1 MENQPK
7 RSKALIITI
16 IVVILLFLLGW
27 LVISKDI
34 FGIKTSSIGSKIFSP
49 LQPSDN
55 SKITNKT
62 DEKTLVQAGED
73 LQKGDSVSVFG
84 TGPNNTPIVK
94 KTSGNNAVLG
104 YVDQN
109 MISGDLGEITLGSR
123 GFNAFWDSFSK
134 FLGNLFNKKGNVI
147 NVSSAGWTYNPNTEG
162 WIPPL
167 GWKYNPD
174 SGTWTLP
181 DGTTFNAETGVITP
195 SEGVSYNFNTGIWM
209 MPDGSI
215 YNNNTG
221 VFIPSNGSV
230 LSDDGIWTLSDGSTF
245 NTNTGIWTDPNGST
259 LNINTGVWTAVN
271 GSNFN
276 SNTVVWTSAEGLSFN
291 LNTGEFLPP
300 ADWEYDASILEWT
313 PPINWTPE
321 DWTPPS
327 STCAN
332 TADNYPMCTT
342 SGGLCINDATNPP
355 MCTTLPNGECLNGA
369 TNPPM
374 CNNGDNNGNPD
385 NICLNGATNYPD
397 CDNGGWND
405 IAFPTVSVTADP
417 MSVAKGGS
425 STITWESVNA
435 DTCSAVG
442 ITGAGTGK
450 TGTFSTG
457 ALTTSKMFTVTCTGT
472 GGTGTGS
479 VFVMVTGTGGNF
491 PTVSVTA
498 DPMSVAKGGSSTITW
513 ESVNADTCSAV
524 GITGA
529 GTGKTGTFST
539 GALTTSKMF
548 TVTCTGTGGTGTGS
562 VFVTVGNNSLP
573 PTTTSFQC
581 NDNLDNDGD
590 KLIDEDDP
598 ECHAGGVILGTYLP
612 TYNSEQNSSTE
623 CSDTID
629 NDRDSLIDS
638 LDPACH
644 IGGNITT
651 GVYLPMHNS
660 ETTPATECSDTID
673 NDEDKLIDK
682 SDPQCHL
689 GGILKNAY
697 VASHNSE
704 NSSPVGSNIC
714 LDIEQN
720 PLTFNAKEKV
730 ELAALL
736 RRFYLISSTLRTAD
750 DITTIYNEIEQQRSF
765 IAELQELTA
774 QCYAETD
781 LLMVANGWKRHG
793 NPWYTE
799 TKGGT
804 FPYTSENS
812 GYYDSTKL
820 GTLNIIIDDG
830 MTPLIGSDACRVVS
844 GYYYGTLSTPAKIM
858 GTGPL
863 RDVQIGTEGKAG
875 QSCNQFNNFPKY
887 RSCTGMSTNIRNLA
901 TLVGGQGFDTTA
913 NAFLDNTPKIVN
925 WAGEFI
931 EDPYIKAG
939 CKWKDGVYLDQA
951 ERILNIW

>member
-1 MENQPK
+1 
-7 RSKALIITI
+7 
-16 IVVILLFLLGW
+16 
-27 LVISKDI
+27 
-34 FGIKTSSIGSKIFSP
+34 
-49 LQPSDN
+49 
-55 SKITNKT
+55 
-62 DEKTLVQAGED
+62 
-73 LQKGDSVSVFG
+73 
-84 TGPNNTPIVK
+84 
-94 KTSGNNAVLG
+94 
-104 YVDQN
+104 
-109 MISGDLGEITLGSR
+109 
-123 GFNAFWDSFSK
+123 
-134 FLGNLFNKKGNVI
+134 
-147 NVSSAGWTYNPNTEG
+147 
-162 WIPPL
+162 
-167 GWKYNPD
+167 
-174 SGTWTLP
+174 
-181 DGTTFNAETGVITP
+181 
-195 SEGVSYNFNTGIWM
+195 
-209 MPDGSI
+209 
-215 YNNNTG
+215 
-221 VFIPSNGSV
+221 
-230 LSDDGIWTLSDGSTF
+230 
-245 NTNTGIWTDPNGST
+245 
-259 LNINTGVWTAVN
+259 
-271 GSNFN
+271 
-276 SNTVVWTSAEGLSFN
+276 
-291 LNTGEFLPP
+291 
-300 ADWEYDASILEWT
+300 
-313 PPINWTPE
+313 
-321 DWTPPS
+321 
-327 STCAN
+327 
-332 TADNYPMCTT
+332 
-342 SGGLCINDATNPP
+342 
-355 MCTTLPNGECLNGA
+355 
-369 TNPPM
+369 
-374 CNNGDNNGNPD
+374 
-385 NICLNGATNYPD
+385 
-397 CDNGGWND
+397 
-405 IAFPTVSVTADP
+405 
-417 MSVAKGGS
+417 
-425 STITWESVNA
+425 
-435 DTCSAVG
+435 
-442 ITGAGTGK
+442 
-450 TGTFSTG
+450 
-457 ALTTSKMFTVTCTGT
+457 MFTVTCTNGT
-472 GGTGTGS
+472 NGTGTGS
-479 VFVMVTGTGGNF
+479 VFVMVGGAGGTF
-491 PTVSVTA
+491 PTVNVTA
-498 DPMSVAKGGSSTITW
+498 SPTSVAKGGTSTITW
-513 ESVNADTCSAV
+513 ESANATTCNAV
-524 GITGA
+524 GITDA
-529 GTGKTGTFST
+529 GTGTEGTFST
-539 GALTTSKMF
+539 GVLNASKMF
-548 TVTCTGTGGTGTGS
+548 TVTCTNGTNGTGTGSVFVMVGGAGGTFPTVNVTASPTSVAKGGTSTITWESANATTCNAVGITDAGTGTEGTFSTGVLNASKMFTVTCTNGTNGTGTGS

-644 IGGNITT
+644 IGGNVTT

-673 NDEDKLIDK
+673 NDEDKLIDIK
-682 SDPQCHL
+682 DPQCHL
-689 GGILKNAY
+689 GGVLANAY

-765 IAELQELTA
+765 ITELQELTA

-781 LLMVANGWKRHG
+781 LLMVVNGWKRHG

-863 RDVQIGTEGKAG
+863 RDVQIGTEGEAG

-887 RSCTGMSTNIRNLA
+887 RSHSCTEMSTNIRNLA

-913 NAFLDNTPKIVN
+913 NAFLDNTPKIVD
-925 WAGEFI
+925 WTGEFI